1 MTVYVDSMMSCRK
14 NQKWPWT
21 ESCHLFAD
29 NERELH
35 TFAAVL
41 GLKREW
47 HKTGDFS
54 HYDLTGRMRAIAV
67 TLGARE
73 VDRRFFTEFFRG
85 RIARDRG
92 QCDLL
97 KSERN

>member
-1 MTVYVDSMMSCRK
+1 MTVYIDSMMACRK
-14 NQKWPWT
+14 SQEWPWT

-29 NERELH
+29 GDCELH

-47 HKTGDFS
+47 HQTKSFS
-54 HYDLTGRMRAIAV
+54 HYDLTRRMRAIAV
-67 TLGARE
+67 TLGAQE
-73 VDRRFFTEFFRG
+73 VDRHFLVNFFRG
-85 RIARDRG
+85 RMARDRG

-97 KSERN
+97 QSKRE